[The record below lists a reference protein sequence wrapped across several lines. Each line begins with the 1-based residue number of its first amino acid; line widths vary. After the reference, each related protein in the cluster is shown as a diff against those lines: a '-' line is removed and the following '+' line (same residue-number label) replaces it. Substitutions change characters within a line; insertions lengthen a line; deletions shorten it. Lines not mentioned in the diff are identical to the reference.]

1 MPSNKSIRR
10 IAVVGTEVIG
20 ASWTAYYLS
29 RGFDLVKDNIR
40 GMV

>member
-1 MPSNKSIRR
+1 MPFNRPIRR
-10 IAVVGTEVIG
+10 IAVVDTAVIG

-40 GMV
+40 AMI